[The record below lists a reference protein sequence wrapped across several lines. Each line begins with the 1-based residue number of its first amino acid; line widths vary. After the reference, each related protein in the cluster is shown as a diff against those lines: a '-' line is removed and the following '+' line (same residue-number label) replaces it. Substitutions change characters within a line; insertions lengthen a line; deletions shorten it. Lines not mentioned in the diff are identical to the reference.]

1 MIRICFVCLGNIC
14 RSPTAEGIMLDLV
27 AEAGLTEHIAIDSAG
42 TGAWHVGERADA
54 RSREVADRRGVELPS
69 IARRFERADFAR
81 FDYVIAMDA
90 ENAADL
96 RALARDATTAARVHL
111 LRRFDP
117 ESPPHA
123 PVPDP
128 YYGGDRGF
136 DDVFDICH
144 AACTGLLAH
153 LIEAHGLTR
162 R

>member
-14 RSPTAEGIMLDLV
+14 RSPTAEGIMLALV
-27 AEAGLTEHIAIDSAG
+27 AEAGLGEHIAIDSAG

-54 RSREVADRRGVELPS
+54 RSREVAGRRGVELPS
-69 IARRFERADFAR
+69 IARQFEHADFAR

-96 RALARDATTAARVHL
+96 RALARDAATATRVHL

-117 ESPPHA
+117 ESPPDA

-144 AACTGLLAH
+144 AACSGLLAH
-153 LIEAHGLTR
+153 LIEAHGLAG
-162 R
+162 